1 MSDPLYA
8 YHQHTFHEKQ
18 VQRPDLVHGLAA
30 HALRFIP
37 HHEHVLKEIV
47 PRERYVTNL
56 VPQPYTD
63 SGKMQMIHH

>member
-8 YHQHTFHEKQ
+8 YHQHTFHELQ

-37 HHEHVLKEIV
+37 HHEHVLKEII
-47 PRERYVTNL
+47 PREQYVTNL

-63 SGKMQMIHH
+63 SGKMQMMHH